1 VNGLSNIALSLVCLV
16 GFELIGFA
24 QSSTITTY
32 VGIGHWP
39 VSGTQAITQPIG
51 SPVSI
56 IPDNFG
62 GFYFAGSDQPRIYRV
77 AADGRVTVIAGIGT
91 AEFSGDGGPVLS
103 AQLTSPSD
111 VALDAAGNL
120 FIADFGNN
128 RIRKV
133 NTDGVISTV
142 AGVGTPGFSGDK
154 WTTERPTRLC
164 DF

>member
-1 VNGLSNIALSLVCLV
+1 MNGLSNIALSLVCLV

-32 VGIGHWP
+32 AGIGHWP

-91 AEFSGDGGPVLS
+91 AEFSGDGAPSYLRSSRPRRMSRWMRPAICLS
-103 AQLTSPSD
+103 PTSATTAS
-111 VALDAAGNL
+111 G
-120 FIADFGNN
+120 
-128 RIRKV
+128 K
-133 NTDGVISTV
+133 STRTV
-142 AGVGTPGFSGDK
+142 SSAP
-154 WTTERPTRLC
+154 
-164 DF
+164 